1 MWSFWWGRGEGW
13 HLKVV
18 NNIKAPDN
26 DQVPGEDSTK
36 PNTPFSK
43 SSSAY
48 TAKFCVKWPDNLA
61 SRDRN
66 WKPILAKGS
75 HQYRSAGREPAVWE
89 HCSAGVLA
97 WTARPTNSWGV
108 WTDTT
113 SQNPGGRLST
123 EGRDTAS
130 GLLGAGCWDLPL
142 SCLFL
147 AGPHNS
153 LLGVRAGDW
162 QKMCWCR
169 RIHFR
174 NFPLSFGKWN
184 CLATIDN
191 AGPKI

>member
-13 HLKVV
+13 HLKV
-18 NNIKAPDN
+18 NNIKEATDN
-26 DQVPGEDSTK
+26 NQVPGEDSTK
-36 PNTPFSK
+36 PNAPFSE

-48 TAKFCVKWPDNLA
+48 TAKFCVKWSDNLA

-75 HQYRSAGREPAVWE
+75 HQYRPAGREPAVWE

-97 WTARPTNSWGV
+97 WTARQQNLGESEQTKHHRVLEADCQQREGTLPQGSWELAAE
-108 WTDTT
+108 T
-113 SQNPGGRLST
+113 SLLS
-123 EGRDTAS
+123 R
-130 GLLGAGCWDLPL
+130 
-142 SCLFL
+142 LFL

-153 LLGVRAGDW
+153 LLGVRAGAW
-162 QKMCWCR
+162 QKVCWCR

-184 CLATIDN
+184 CSATIDN